1 MYFYLLN
8 KCSFQINVSNL
19 IIVHVSNEKFNIHSL
34 ILSIIII
41 IYLCMYLF
49 ERKKEIKKERNNF

>member
-19 IIVHVSNEKFNIHSL
+19 IILHVSNEKFNIHSL
-34 ILSIIII
+34 IISIIII

-49 ERKKEIKKERNNF
+49 ERNKEIKK